1 MPLYPN
7 VNYMYRN
14 NRDLTFSN
22 ENEKWGS
29 GPESYSN
36 GSAYADLDNDG
47 DLDLIV
53 NNINEPAFIYRN
65 NAEKH
70 LNNHFVSIKLKGSR
84 LNQIWNR
91 NQGYTFLQWPET
103 GCRTIFNKGIYV
115 CQFPKFCISD
125 WDHQIIIDSIIVRW
139 PDLAEQRLTDI
150 PADTII
156 TFEL

>member
-22 ENEKWGS
+22 ENITWGS

-47 DLDLIV
+47 DMDLVV
-53 NNINEPAFIYRN
+53 NNINEEAFIYRN

-70 LNNHFVSIKLKGSR
+70 LNNHYVSIKLKGSR
-84 LNQIWNR
+84 LNTN
-91 NQGYTFLQWPET
+91 GT
-103 GCRTIFNKGIYV
+103 GARVTLF
-115 CQFPKFCISD
+115 
-125 WDHQIIIDSIIVRW
+125 
-139 PDLAEQRLTDI
+139 
-150 PADTII
+150 
-156 TFEL
+156 